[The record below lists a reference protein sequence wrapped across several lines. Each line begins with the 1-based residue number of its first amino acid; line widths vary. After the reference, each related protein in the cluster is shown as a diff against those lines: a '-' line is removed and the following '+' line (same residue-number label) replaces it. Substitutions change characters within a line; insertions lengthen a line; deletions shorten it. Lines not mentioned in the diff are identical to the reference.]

1 MRRDA
6 VVASVFLLLGLW
18 ACALVG
24 CATAPK
30 GPTQTV
36 YTAGWTLVAATNAVA
51 DAKDSGALKGQDLE
65 NAKAILGQAE
75 TAYRSARAALQ
86 QGKPVDA
93 QTYLMLLQGF
103 LNQLAAYLQAHG
115 VK

>member
-1 MRRDA
+1 MRNA
-6 VVASVFLLLGLW
+6 KVATVFFLLGLW

-24 CATAPK
+24 CATTPK

-51 DAKDSGALKGQDLE
+51 DLKDSGTLKGQDLVT
-65 NAKAILGQAE
+65 AKDILAQAN
-75 TAYRSARAALQ
+75 TAYMSARAALQ
-86 QGKPVDA
+86 QGKPADA
-93 QTYLMLLQGF
+93 QTYLELLQTL

-115 VK
+115 AK